1 LVVQK
6 KKKIFFQ
13 KTFFG
18 NCWHHAWH
26 HHGPCNGSNAHPKA
40 GGLVPFHDA
49 TSPQPYFGHLR
60 LFYPQIR
67 FISIFIS
74 VKSHDHGPEHDRPP
88 WSSSVNLETHGR
100 LAAISVKSR
109 LHARPPCHQSAPF
122 LNPGSFTM
130 CGKFRWIVMSLPFRL
145 HGLPHVHSP
154 IFKCF

>member
-1 LVVQK
+1 MHGVCMASSRTSATMPGPWCRVSSVC
-6 KKKIFFQ
+6 
-13 KTFFG
+13 TFAPVLSWP
-18 NCWHHAWH
+18 CHA
-26 HHGPCNGSNAHPKA
+26 AH
-40 GGLVPFHDA
+40 VHDA
-49 TSPQPYFGHLR
+49 TSRQPYFGHLR